1 MAQERLRHIQY
12 VNVLRIIA
20 IYAVVAAH
28 VAVWLAR
35 ATPAF
40 TFNWWLG
47 CWIFYTAHFSI
58 PVFVMISGALLLDDV
73 RQETAMQFYRRR
85 MVRVGIPLVI
95 WTVVYFVVR
104 VVVHGE
110 TLSVARV
117 VRLILTGDVYYH
129 LWFLY
134 MIFGLY
140 LITPTLR
147 SFIRYCPRSQRLF
160 LIVFGLIVANA
171 YYQSNAI
178 LWDNQRSIFT
188 MFLPFIPYYLCGY
201 ELRLIDPKKVPSVY
215 LILAVVASALYLAA
229 FSGVFLATAGGLQKG
244 LIFDYFG
251 LPQIV
256 LSIAVFW
263 AAYLYGQTS
272 KPLQGFPK
280 TAIEWVASTTL
291 GVYVLHPLLLWYIQD
306 RLGRYAGG
314 GNFLIA
320 VTVVPLVAFI
330 ACYLLTSLLMN
341 IPVLKRTVC

>member
-1 MAQERLRHIQY
+1 
-12 VNVLRIIA
+12 
-20 IYAVVAAH
+20 
-28 VAVWLAR
+28 
-35 ATPAF
+35 
-40 TFNWWLG
+40 
-47 CWIFYTAHFSI
+47 
-58 PVFVMISGALLLDDV
+58 
-73 RQETAMQFYRRR
+73 
-85 MVRVGIPLVI
+85 
-95 WTVVYFVVR
+95 
-104 VVVHGE
+104 
-110 TLSVARV
+110 
-117 VRLILTGDVYYH
+117 
-129 LWFLY
+129 
-134 MIFGLY
+134 
-140 LITPTLR
+140 
-147 SFIRYCPRSQRLF
+147 
-160 LIVFGLIVANA
+160 
-171 YYQSNAI
+171 
-178 LWDNQRSIFT
+178 
-188 MFLPFIPYYLCGY
+188 
-201 ELRLIDPKKVPSVY
+201 VY